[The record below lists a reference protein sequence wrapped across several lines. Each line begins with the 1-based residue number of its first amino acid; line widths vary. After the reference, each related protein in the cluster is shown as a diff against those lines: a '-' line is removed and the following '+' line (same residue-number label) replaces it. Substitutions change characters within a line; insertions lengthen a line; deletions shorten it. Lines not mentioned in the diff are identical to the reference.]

1 MAAYTTLVNLPH
13 FLSSF
18 TSLET
23 GTLVLF
29 LAAVF
34 TVQLVL
40 LQNYRRR
47 LVQPAASG
55 VQCVPSAAVFCLD
68 GAVHRPPG
76 SADISDFEEITH
88 LIPTYMVQGKEKRAG
103 GGSGPALLALERI

>member
-34 TVQLVL
+34 T
-40 LQNYRRR
+40 
-47 LVQPAASG
+47 